1 MPRLV
6 AFLRA
11 INVGGHTVTM
21 GELCRLFSS
30 AGLKDVETFIAS
42 GNVLF
47 SSRVTRTAT
56 LERSLGKALES
67 SLGYAV
73 AVFIRNELELVDIHR
88 YRPFPEPE
96 MQRARTVHV
105 GFVAQPPP
113 ASTIKAIKGLTTP
126 IDDFDVRGREVYW
139 LCRKGFS
146 ESLVPAGRLERVL
159 GAQATFRSLKTIH
172 RLVTK
177 YRLTTADGA

>member
-1 MPRLV
+1 
-6 AFLRA
+6 
-11 INVGGHTVTM
+11 
-21 GELCRLFSS
+21 
-30 AGLKDVETFIAS
+30 
-42 GNVLF
+42 
-47 SSRVTRTAT
+47 
-56 LERSLGKALES
+56 
-67 SLGYAV
+67 
-73 AVFIRNELELVDIHR
+73 
-88 YRPFPEPE
+88 
-96 MQRARTVHV
+96 
-105 GFVAQPPP
+105 VAQPPP